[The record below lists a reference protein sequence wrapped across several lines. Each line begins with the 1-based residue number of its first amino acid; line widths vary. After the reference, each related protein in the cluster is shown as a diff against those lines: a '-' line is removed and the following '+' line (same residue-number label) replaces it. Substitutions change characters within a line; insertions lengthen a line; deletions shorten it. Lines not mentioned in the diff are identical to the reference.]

1 MMHYQSDPVHMD
13 PDAQWYFYTPDRQG
27 RYGPYPDSQTAYA
40 KVNEY
45 IAYLDSQA
53 PAPKANEG
61 EALSNQ
67 MVAEYMMVRGEIE
80 AMADRHK
87 NELAPLKDRMVA
99 IEGAIQKYL
108 NDNGMDGFKANGATV
123 YTERV
128 MRANIGDKAALN
140 QFILET
146 GDVELLQTR
155 LSTTVLK
162 EWMATHNDQVPPG
175 VKVDYE
181 RAVRVR
187 KQ

>member
-1 MMHYQSDPVHMD
+1 MHYQSDPVHMD
-13 PDAQWYFYTPDRQG
+13 PDGQWYFYTPDLQA
-27 RYGPYPDSQTAYA
+27 RYGPYPDNQVAYA

-67 MVAEYMMVRGEIE
+67 MVAEYMMVRDEIE
-80 AMADRHK
+80 AMNDKHK
-87 NELAPLKDRMVA
+87 TEMKPLKDRMTA
-99 IEGAIQKYL
+99 IEGSIQAYL
-108 NDNGMDGFKANGATV
+108 NDNHMDGFKANGATV

-128 MRANIGDKAALN
+128 LRANIGDKSALN
-140 QFILET
+140 QFIMQT
-146 GDVELLQTR
+146 GNVELLQTR

-162 EWMATHNDQVPPG
+162 EYMSANNDQVPPG
-175 VKVDYE
+175 VKVDFE

-187 KQ
+187 KA